1 MSKGA
6 KELLEIVQ
14 QVYPNHRVELE
25 YNIATRGALFIDIYL
40 PRLKLAF
47 EYDGQQHFEYN
58 EHFHGNRENFTRA
71 RRRDVEK
78 DELCE
83 QRGITLIRVAYNE
96 EMSKE
101 LVLGKLEE
109 ALNG

>member
-1 MSKGA
+1 MRQLYSHQR
-6 KELLEIVQ
+6 I
-14 QVYPNHRVELE
+14 ELE
-25 YNIATRGALFIDIYL
+25 YNVASRGALFLDIYL
-40 PRLKLAF
+40 PRLKIAF
-47 EYDGQQHFEYN
+47 EYDGIQHFEYN

-71 RRRDVEK
+71 RRRDIEK

-83 QRGITLIRVAYNE
+83 ELGITLIRVAYNE